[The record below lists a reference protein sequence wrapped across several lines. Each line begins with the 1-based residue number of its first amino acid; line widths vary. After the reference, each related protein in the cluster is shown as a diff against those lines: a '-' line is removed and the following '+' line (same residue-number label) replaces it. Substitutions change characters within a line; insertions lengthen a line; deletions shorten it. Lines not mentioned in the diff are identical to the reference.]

1 MVVLSASNE
10 NLIYCIDLSNFWGTL
25 QVLPGNKRGPGKICG
40 ISKRSCK
47 LIALVKGSD
56 HR

>member
-25 QVLPGNKRGPGKICG
+25 QSPGAIRAVIYGKCQEKR
-40 ISKRSCK
+40 
-47 LIALVKGSD
+47 
-56 HR
+56 